1 MRYIVKKILLFIG
14 KNCDEF
20 FVEVND
26 LIYRLENN
34 LKLIE
39 NLYIDD
45 IQIICAE
52 IDSTSDILSQL
63 KEPQKLLKNGCEVS
77 VRNISKILENND
89 GESTLFYYY
98 LYVTN
103 KDQDDNFDVI
113 PLRYF
118 SIMRRRYKN
127 IFLGI
132 EEDKADNIQRIS
144 AYMFI
149 DNLSEMNNWDSNWK
163 LINHN
168 KYYSLQINKKSLDQN
183 IFYNQVFTLSPQAKR
198 CVIHRMYSFNK
209 IIPCVYLDWEWY
221 QLFSD
226 DIEIHMNNTDFTSHF
241 FRNGIS
247 VINDYVFKLQK
258 GLCPNFNDK
267 KILNDNYCN
276 QLDSLQWKQIFY
288 KSMLKDICID
298 NLVNGHVLESETSEE
313 ILNLCKGMS
322 MLALLLFSSFCHF
335 IYDSA
340 EKENGENKK
349 RRLNKVEINN
359 LKQSAQDFAEGLLQ
373 LIENAL
379 ENSEG
384 SCFSFRIHAG
394 DSQHFDWNYQEFVIN
409 QKLYYLEV
417 MITDINYSDNI
428 PEKFIKNIKRRAT
441 TGELP
446 CELVD
451 KIAEHITLEGFFNP
465 DDEMQIIWD
474 NYYKIA
480 ENATNHYGLQ
490 LFNTLVN
497 YYQGFFAVTSSK
509 VDDNFVEPYIAN
521 YGKENKTKDD
531 NEVLSGHKVKKSF
544 PGTQY
549 AILLPVKRQEEQKRV
564 GIHIQPA
571 FDDIALKK
579 EWESNVQKIEIIL
592 SENTN
597 TNAGRNKAVK
607 QESIIKI
614 SDNLDKYYC
623 KNKVYVIDL
632 RALTS
637 GIKAELFS
645 KAMISF
651 ILHHQ
656 GDNLRIAL
664 INANPDFILQFTRCF
679 AIFYNKSAKCTAMKK
694 VQLFLCD
701 MEYRTEINFS
711 GQSLMTTYASN
722 ELWANAKGE
731 YNECLEML
739 QVILKQR
746 TIKTTTNKRINK
758 IAPFELLVND
768 NGLTLF
774 ERRVYNDLHN
784 NIQEESFGCL
794 LENIHMRVGSKM
806 HVTDYFYETFQLFNS
821 SLYNSRFAYLIAS
834 KIKKALKKTNK
845 EIIENNLVLVGYDV
859 YSELL
864 ILETKKVL
872 SNIYGIST
880 GSIIYEQMP
889 HPDFRMWNDDMR
901 SSTFVIIV
909 PTSTTLTT
917 HGKIIVELARKA
929 GSEDVNNF
937 SKSILLNIALILIR
951 DSSEKTEDGILPKEK
966 IHKDKILK
974 NNLSVI
980 EKNYWNA
987 IQNDSNERI
996 VWTKTTQP
1004 ESIDY
1009 FVLVESHWQEPLSC
1023 QSCYPI
1029 DSILNEKPIIE
1040 VNRASVIPMIM
1051 AGPITSSL
1059 KGESSEKLPEA
1070 DIKILKDVM
1079 YYGHGKRN
1087 NNHFQYYFKTDLLMQ
1102 TIIQDTAKKEEF
1114 ETWLEAVK
1122 DMVSRQKEEQEK
1134 EVRGKF
1140 KQTPCIYDILVAPI
1154 HETNAAFLEMI
1165 NEKVFENVPLILYI
1179 DSRREYRENILSKY
1193 SNLTALYNNILHIGR
1208 RAVINFHYIDDCIN
1222 SGTAFRRTR
1231 DLLSSLFPEESYS
1244 DHAKVQV
1251 NLFQNIFTLLNRNSM
1266 SSIKGYTHKGSY
1278 FSYVNLKISG
1288 LRNHNEN
1295 ACALCSELDNYEK
1308 LKEYS
1313 ALNNMALYWQQ
1324 NIKNK
1329 RLKPVEKMIQPDHQ
1343 DRYFRRMLCTHEINS
1358 ELQQIGWKRNDS
1370 TEVYNKINFI
1380 LLKSLQDPQLDGD
1393 MKMEYM
1399 MAYITV
1405 LSKPYLSY
1413 RKSILDAVFPL
1424 LLKITDS
1431 LIIKGTNS
1439 IIAETEKITEHVN
1452 NEFFRNPSLKTREDF
1467 LKVLINS
1474 LSKLGASYLIR
1485 LEVLNR
1491 IFVLA
1496 SEINSNLFEFE
1507 LFYGAAVKRLITLGK
1522 DESNCLWLEYL
1533 IINGCEYSGNEQLKL
1548 CISQNLNDL
1557 LFYENTFIIS
1567 DAIDELIYKNVSS
1580 TEDVETYLS
1589 LYYFENFRK
1598 LMNID
1603 YQGKLTDSLSEPGTD
1618 WTEIK
1623 QILVAMV
1630 KLRNYLTGG
1639 SDDEDYYTKLIML
1652 IKEITNVHYA
1662 CIYGIDAH
1670 DQVYIIS
1677 STKDAYYSAKDFRN
1691 INQTRKAKNSEDY
1704 LNNAIYY
1711 YKDNM
1716 ILLCLTEKSNN
1727 ADDTKAKGRDDENM
1741 DTVWLMLRF
1750 EKAKDSKIPLA
1761 NNRYRAAIR
1770 NVLIHRHLLW
1780 KRLQDDFRKNTFSR
1794 IKELSMK
1801 NKLLS
1806 TWKVGSHTPDEMLIR
1821 IEKDLKEVSLDND
1834 ETLAWAGSLLQL
1846 TADSLISKLY
1856 VEQVLDEPTER
1867 PLSFERFIFSEEK
1880 KELLNQMVY
1889 QNKDKNEKQ
1898 LTHANVI
1905 IEPSAEHFD
1914 FWYPAEMRYYNIFIL
1929 ASIVQNAVKHGKA
1942 DDKNTVDVRFRVEGR
1957 NLVIENTLKE
1967 GYFDK
1972 KDENEEGITEIA
1984 LKHYFAKYYNNDMVC
1999 KPDEKE
2005 GLYTV
2010 QIPVIQKEK

>member
-1 MRYIVKKILLFIG
+1 MRKILLFIG
-14 KNCDEF
+14 INCDEF

-26 LIYRLENN
+26 LIYSLENK
-34 LKLIE
+34 LKSFE
-39 NLYIDD
+39 NLYTDNIR
-45 IQIICAE
+45 IICTE
-52 IDSTSDILSQL
+52 IDNTTDILSQL
-63 KEPQKLLKNGCEVS
+63 KDPHKLIKNGYEVS
-77 VRNISKILENND
+77 IRDMPKILINDD
-89 GESTLFYYY
+89 GESNIFYYY
-98 LYVTN
+98 LYITN

-149 DNLSEMNNWDSNWK
+149 DNLSEMNNWDSKWK
-163 LINHN
+163 LINNN
-168 KYYSLQINKKSLDQN
+168 KSYSLQINKRSLDQN
-183 IFYNQVFTLSPQAKR
+183 IFYNQVFTLSPRAKR
-198 CVIHRMYSFNK
+198 CVIHRMGSFNK

-221 QLFSD
+221 QLFSS
-226 DIEIHMNNTDFTSHF
+226 DIEIHMNNMDFTSNF
-241 FRNGIS
+241 FRDGIPI
-247 VINDYVFKLQK
+247 INDYVFKLQK
-258 GLCPNFNDK
+258 GLCQNS
-267 KILNDNYCN
+267 NDNDMLYN
-276 QLDSLQWKQIFY
+276 NYHKQVGSSQWKRFFY
-288 KSMLKDICID
+288 KSMLQDICID
-298 NLVNGHVLESETSEE
+298 NLINGHVLRTENSEE

-340 EKENGENKK
+340 EKESGENKK
-349 RRLNKVEINN
+349 RRLNEVEINN
-359 LKQSAQDFAEGLLQ
+359 LKQSAQDFSEGLLQ

-394 DSQHFDWNYQEFVIN
+394 NSQHFGRNYQEFVIN

-428 PEKFIKNIKRRAT
+428 PEKFIKTIKRRVG

-446 CELVD
+446 HELVE

-465 DDEMQIIWD
+465 SDEMQSIWD
-474 NYYKIA
+474 DYYKIA
-480 ENATNHYGLQ
+480 ENVTNHYGLQ

-497 YYQGFFAVTSSK
+497 YYQGFFAVTSK
-509 VDDNFVEPYIAN
+509 KANDNFGKPYIAN
-521 YGKENKTKDD
+521 YGKENKTKDE
-531 NEVLSGHKVKKSF
+531 NKYPVEHKVEKCF

-549 AILLPVKRQEEQKRV
+549 AILLPIKRQEEQKRV

-571 FDDIALKK
+571 FDDIALKR
-579 EWESNVQKIEIIL
+579 EWKSNVQKIKIIL

-597 TNAGRNKAVK
+597 TNARRNKTVK
-607 QESIIKI
+607 QESIIKT

-623 KNKVYVIDL
+623 KNEVYVIDL
-632 RALTS
+632 KPLTS
-637 GIKAELFS
+637 GMNAELFS

-656 GDNLRIAL
+656 SDNLRIAL
-664 INANPDFILQFTRCF
+664 INVNHDFILQFTRCF

-701 MEYRTEINFS
+701 TEYRTEINFS
-711 GQSLMTTYASN
+711 GQSLITTYASN

-731 YNECLEML
+731 YNECLETL
-739 QVILKQR
+739 QIILNQR
-746 TIKTTTNKRINK
+746 TIKTTTSKKFNR
-758 IAPFELLVND
+758 IAPFELLVKD

-834 KIKKALKKTNK
+834 KINKAMKKNNK
-845 EIIENNLVLVGYDV
+845 ENVTNDLVLVGYDV

-872 SNIYGIST
+872 SNIYGISSR
-880 GSIIYEQMP
+880 GIIYEQMP
-889 HPDFRMWNDDMR
+889 HPDFRMWDDDMMN
-901 SSTFVIIV
+901 SIFVIIV

-929 GSEDVNNF
+929 GSEDINGF

-951 DSSEKTEDGILPKEK
+951 DSSEKTEDGILPKEELP
-966 IHKDKILK
+966 KDKILK

-987 IQNDSNERI
+987 IQNDPNERI

-1023 QSCYPI
+1023 QSCYPTN
-1029 DSILNEKPIIE
+1029 SILNEKPIIE

-1059 KGESSEKLPEA
+1059 KEETSEKLPEA
-1070 DIKILKDVM
+1070 DIKILEDVM

-1102 TIIQDTAKKEEF
+1102 GILQNTAKKKEF
-1114 ETWLEAVK
+1114 ETWLGSVK
-1122 DMVSRQKEEQEK
+1122 NSVDSQKELQEK
-1134 EVRGKF
+1134 EIREIF

-1154 HETNAAFLEMI
+1154 HETNASFLEMI
-1165 NEKVFENVPLILYI
+1165 NEKVFGNVPLILYI
-1179 DSRREYRENILSKY
+1179 DSGREYRENILSKY

-1231 DLLSSLFPEESYS
+1231 DLLSSLFPEESYFE
-1244 DHAKVQV
+1244 HAKVQV
-1251 NLFQNIFTLLNRNSM
+1251 NLFQNIFTLLNRNST
-1266 SSIKGYTHKGSY
+1266 SSVKGYTHKGSF

-1288 LRNHNEN
+1288 LRNHHEN

-1308 LKEYS
+1308 LIKYS
-1313 ALNNMALYWQQ
+1313 ALNNMALYWQD
-1324 NIKNK
+1324 NIEDKK
-1329 RLKPVEKMIQPDHQ
+1329 LRLVEEMIQSKHQ

-1370 TEVYNKINFI
+1370 TEVFLRIISI
-1380 LLKSLQDPQLDGD
+1380 LLKFLQNPQLDGN

-1413 RKSILDAVFPL
+1413 RKSILNAIFPVL
-1424 LLKITDS
+1424 LEITDN
-1431 LIIKGTNS
+1431 LINKGSTSPIN
-1439 IIAETEKITEHVN
+1439 ETEKITKLIN
-1452 NEFFRNPSLKTREDF
+1452 NEFFHNSLLKTQEDF
-1467 LKVLINS
+1467 LKVMINS

-1485 LEVLNR
+1485 LEVLNK

-1496 SEINSNLFEFE
+1496 KEINSNLFEFE

-1533 IINGCEYSGNEQLKL
+1533 LINGYEYNGHEQLKL
-1548 CISQNLNDL
+1548 YISQNFNDL

-1567 DAIDELIYKNVSS
+1567 AAIDELIYKKVNS
-1580 TEDVETYLS
+1580 TKDVDEYLS

-1603 YQGKLTDSLSEPGTD
+1603 YQGKLTDSLSEPDTD

-1623 QILVAMV
+1623 KTLVEMV
-1630 KLRNYLTGG
+1630 KLRNYLAGG
-1639 SDDEDYYTKLIML
+1639 SDDKDYYLQLIL
-1652 IKEITNVHYA
+1652 YIKKITNAQYA
-1662 CIYGIDAH
+1662 CIYGIDKN

-1677 STKDAYYSAKDFRN
+1677 STKDAFYSAKDFRN
-1691 INQTRKAKNSEDY
+1691 INQKRKEAIQSENY
-1704 LNNAIYY
+1704 LDNAVYY

-1727 ADDTKAKGRDDENM
+1727 TDDTKAQGTDDENM

-1750 EKAKDSKIPLA
+1750 EKVKNSKMPLA
-1761 NNRYRAAIR
+1761 NSRYRAAIR

-1780 KRLQDDFRKNTFSR
+1780 KRLQDDFRKNTFST
-1794 IKELSMK
+1794 IKELSIQ

-1821 IEKDLKEVSLDND
+1821 IEKDLNKVSLDND

-1856 VEQVLDEPTER
+1856 VEKVLNEPTER
-1867 PLSFERFIFSEEK
+1867 PLSFEKFDFSEEK
-1880 KELLNQMVY
+1880 KELLNQMIY

-1905 IEPSAEHFD
+1905 IAPSAEHFD

-1942 DDKNTVDVRFRVEGR
+1942 DDKNTVDVRFRVEGK
-1957 NLVIENTLKE
+1957 NLIIENTLKE

-1972 KDENEEGITEIA
+1972 KDENEEGITEVA
-1984 LKHYFAKYYNNDMVC
+1984 LKHYFNKYYNNDMVC

-2005 GLYTV
+2005 GLYIV
-2010 QIPVIQKEK
+2010 QIPVIQKER